1 MLQLATALA
10 TLAHINLRVEKV
22 GKEKTRPAADLKFTV
37 NLPNTQLDQIS
48 PGLLQSLYRRPNEQ
62 GHQGDLTA
70 PDPEAMT
77 TLRHPKAK
85 PWAST
90 EDWPGYAVQLHAGE
104 FAPTDVE
111 LEMTTLK
118 GITCEAK
125 NGGTVEVSFSIGCHP
140 TGADVGALYE
150 LMGKEVDLTL
160 SPPAIGDLEK
170 LRAEA
175 KAKPKADDG
184 DDGDADDD
192 DSAPPAG
199 SGRAFPDAIDAR
211 GENPPSAR
219 RGKGK
224 GNLQSVH

>member
-1 MLQLATALA
+1 MLQLANALA

-37 NLPNTQLDQIS
+37 NIPNTQLDQIS
-48 PGLLQSLYRRPNEQ
+48 PGLLQSLYLRPNEQ
-62 GHQGDLTA
+62 GHQADLA
-70 PDPEAMT
+70 AGPDAMT

-90 EDWPGYAVQLHAGE
+90 EEWPGYAVQVHAGE

-111 LEMTTLK
+111 LELTTLK
-118 GITCEAK
+118 SVTCDAK

-150 LMGKEVDLTL
+150 LMGKEVELTL
-160 SPPAIGDLEK
+160 SPPSIGDLEK

-175 KAKPKADDG
+175 KAKPKA

-199 SGRAFPDAIDAR
+199 SGRAFPDAIDGR

-219 RGKGK
+219 RSK
-224 GNLQSVH
+224 GNLQAVH

>member
-1 MLQLATALA
+1 MLQLANALA

-22 GKEKTRPAADLKFTV
+22 GKVKTRPAADLKFTV

-48 PGLLQSLYRRPNEQ
+48 PGLLQSLYLRPNEQ
-62 GHQGDLTA
+62 GHQADLA
-70 PDPEAMT
+70 VGPDAMT

-90 EDWPGYAVQLHAGE
+90 EEWPGYAVQVHAGE

-111 LEMTTLK
+111 LELATLK
-118 GITCEAK
+118 SVTCDAK

-140 TGADVGALYE
+140 TGAGVGALYE
-150 LMGKEVDLTL
+150 LMGKEVELTL
-160 SPPAIGDLEK
+160 SPPSIGDLEK

-192 DSAPPAG
+192 YAPPAG
-199 SGRAFPDAIDAR
+199 SGRAFPDAIDGR

-219 RGKGK
+219 RGKG
-224 GNLQSVH
+224 NTQIVH

>member
-90 EDWPGYAVQLHAGE
+90 EDWPGYAAQLHAGE
-104 FAPTDVE
+104 FAPTDIE

-175 KAKPKADDG
+175 KAKPKAGG
-184 DDGDADDD
+184 DDDDDADDD

-211 GENPPSAR
+211 GENPPSTR

>member
-22 GKEKTRPAADLKFTV
+22 GKEKTRPAADLKITV

-70 PDPEAMT
+70 PDPDAMT

-90 EDWPGYAVQLHAGE
+90 EDWPGYAVKVHAGE
-104 FAPTDVE
+104 FSPVDVE

-118 GITCEAK
+118 SISCEAK

-192 DSAPPAG
+192 DSAPPSG

>member
-70 PDPEAMT
+70 PDPDAMT

-90 EDWPGYAVQLHAGE
+90 EDWPGYAAQLHAGE
-104 FAPTDVE
+104 FAPTDIE

-150 LMGKEVDLTL
+150 LMGKEVDLTM

-175 KAKPKADDG
+175 KAKPKAGG
-184 DDGDADDD
+184 DDDDDADDD